1 MINIKSKQTNKKMTT
16 KIHVIQ
22 NKIMDI
28 CDPGWQSVDFTV
40 DMAL

>member
-1 MINIKSKQTNKKMTT
+1 MTT
-16 KIHVIQ
+16 KIIQ

-28 CDPGWQSVDFTV
+28 CDPGWQSADFMV

>member
-1 MINIKSKQTNKKMTT
+1 MTT
-16 KIHVIQ
+16 KIKQ

>member
-1 MINIKSKQTNKKMTT
+1 MINIISKQTNKKMTT
-16 KIHVIQ
+16 KIIQ